1 MLYGST
7 VWSNCASDNIM
18 KLFKL
23 QKRAAWIILEANT
36 RSNSVKLF
44 KELAWLPFYDE
55 VKLNKRILVFK
66 RLQGSYPTY
75 MYNLFKFNADVH
87 TRTGRYNKLNL
98 VCPRFKRETEG
109 GRTFSVSATRLWN
122 QLPITLKKEAT
133 TVASFRKAFHRHYI
147 MSGDEVQHFSP
158 NAI

>member
-1 MLYGST
+1 MLYHNAMIKQLMLYGST
-7 VWSNCASDNIM
+7 VSSNCASDNIM

-55 VKLNKRILVFK
+55 VKLNKSILVFK

-75 MYNLFKFNADVH
+75 MYDLFKFNADVH

-133 TVASFRKAFHRHYI
+133 TVASFRKAFHRH
-147 MSGDEVQHFSP
+147 
-158 NAI
+158 